1 MGRNLFKNPQSI
13 WHPVYIYSHYTIHD
27 HCIKF
32 LHNTVL
38 ILFLHSTGFVLC
50 DWIWSLAIEFI
61 SDIVKLNS
69 TSVTTRVWLIE
80 WRVGWSMSLL
90 TVYICKLL
98 PRITMLLNLVMDWV
112 PKNCVWDISHTHLI
126 WDICL
131 LSENLLLCLILRF
144 FPYSCL
150 GRPISQ
156 WLAQAALR
164 EKSTDETQ
172 QQILRQQLNVPY

>member
-1 MGRNLFKNPQSI
+1 MWVEIFSKSPQSI

-38 ILFLHSTGFVLC
+38 ILFLQSTGFVLC

-69 TSVTTRVWLIE
+69 TSVTTRVWLID

-98 PRITMLLNLVMDWV
+98 PSITMLLNLVMDRV
-112 PKNCVWDISHTHLI
+112 YPNTGFGIYRIEMGLNLKAISSFFAKVLTYLMTFQFWPHLSRSGNRVVMLNPVYWMYI
-126 WDICL
+126 I
-131 LSENLLLCLILRF
+131 
-144 FPYSCL
+144 
-150 GRPISQ
+150 
-156 WLAQAALR
+156 
-164 EKSTDETQ
+164 
-172 QQILRQQLNVPY
+172 QIYPHEFHF